1 MKLGGKAN
9 KNYLE
14 KVRGEET
21 MNRIYLGK
29 GFFKE
34 NKTIQQNQYQVPKQH
49 DKMHYNLSFHKLLF
63 LS

>member
-14 KVRGEET
+14 KVRGDET

-29 GFFKE
+29 GFLRKTKQH
-34 NKTIQQNQYQVPKQH
+34 NKNQHQMPKQH
-49 DKMHYNLSFHKLLF
+49 DKMHYNLSLHKLLF